1 MLLQVLELAKD
12 EQLAVRKT
20 ALASLQ
26 RMLPSVP
33 DDLQTQMVH
42 PFLRKLFLN
51 ASADPE
57 AASKLGLEKFLVNFI
72 QVCHSPMPYLQHP
85 LQDPPSWVLSC
96 LLALAGYGGCLL

>member
-12 EQLAVRKT
+12 EQLAVTKT

-57 AASKLGLEKFLVNFI
+57 FASKLGLESLLVDFI
-72 QVCHSPMPYLQHP
+72 QVCLSSMAYLQTS
-85 LQDPPSWVLSC
+85 LQDPPPSMLSC
-96 LLALAGYGGCLL
+96 LLEIAGYGGGLL